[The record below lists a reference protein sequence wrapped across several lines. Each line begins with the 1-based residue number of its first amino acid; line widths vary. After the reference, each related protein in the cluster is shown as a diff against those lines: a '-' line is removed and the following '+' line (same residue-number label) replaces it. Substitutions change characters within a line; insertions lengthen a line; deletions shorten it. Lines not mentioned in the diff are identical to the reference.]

1 MARKAWI
8 LASLLLIA
16 SCDAREPSKPGPNR
30 HPNLVIVMPDQM
42 RGQALGFMN
51 EDPVIT
57 PNLDRLAHQGLVL
70 TEAVV
75 NYPVCS
81 PMRAMFMTG
90 QYPHANGVLSNC
102 NSLSAPHGYELRQ
115 SARTWSDVLA
125 DKGYS
130 LGYIGKWHLDS
141 PHEPYVESSN
151 NTPEMAWNEWC
162 PPERRHR
169 FDFWYAYGT
178 YDQHLKPMYWAGET
192 RREEAFY
199 VDEWGPKHEAD
210 LAIDYIRNRDGA
222 LRDPNKPFALMVSMN
237 PPHMPYDLVP
247 EKYVDRYEGKT
258 FRDLL
263 VRPNVDYEGDSKMSE
278 LARNHTKNYFAMITG
293 VDEQFGRI
301 VEALEAEG
309 LSEDTIVL
317 FTSDHGNCLG
327 THGQV
332 SKNNHYE
339 ESMRVPFLIRWPGRI
354 PSRRDGL
361 LISTPDLFPTLLD
374 LMGFGDD
381 IPGEVEGQSFASLF
395 LGGEGNRPT
404 SQLYV
409 WVPVGLPAHG
419 RRGVRTERYTL
430 VINKMPDEPVEVL
443 LHDNVVDP
451 YQLENVADEL
461 PEVVERLTEDELMS
475 WLEKT
480 RDPWLGT
487 IAAKQGRLI
496 P

>member
-361 LISTPDLFPTLLD
+361 LILDSRPFSHVARPDGFRRRHPRRSRGSELRVALSWRRRESTDVATLCLGARRSSGSRPSRSAHRT
-374 LMGFGDD
+374 LHTGD
-381 IPGEVEGQSFASLF
+381 
-395 LGGEGNRPT
+395 
-404 SQLYV
+404 
-409 WVPVGLPAHG
+409 
-419 RRGVRTERYTL
+419 
-430 VINKMPDEPVEVL
+430 
-443 LHDNVVDP
+443 
-451 YQLENVADEL
+451 
-461 PEVVERLTEDELMS
+461 
-475 WLEKT
+475 
-480 RDPWLGT
+480 
-487 IAAKQGRLI
+487 
-496 P
+496 